1 MSVKIYSTIGL
12 GLLMGKKI
20 SQDMEPDKIYLEY
33 PGVLVP
39 NQQTRD
45 GIRNLMVPPIP
56 DFFAGLF
63 ELLKKFPLKKNL
75 IIISGTP
82 SPSAFELYANYT
94 KNVRQAITG
103 IVEVGADVM
112 DLLPKNGRGEPVIK

>member
-1 MSVKIYSTIGL
+1 MSIKIYNTIGL

-63 ELLKKFPLKKNL
+63 ELLKKFPLKKSL

-82 SPSAFELYANYT
+82 SPSALELYTNYT

-112 DLLPKNGRGEPVIK
+112 DRLPKNGTGEPIVK